1 MAKQF
6 NLVFRKTEK
15 GTAEIK
21 SRADN
26 LPARARAVLI
36 LVNGHNNV
44 ETLRGNLGP
53 DAESVLQVLLA
64 RGHIEAI
71 ATEAAQVKTPSPARA
86 APASSTTGGVGPSGD
101 AEIEAWLV
109 PLRKQALELLVVHY
123 GPDTHT
129 IAAPLLNAR
138 TLKAYLAALD
148 ALQEKMEIYLGRK
161 MAIKTL
167 ADLRPP
173 DLAR

>member
-15 GTAEIK
+15 GAAEIK

-26 LPARARAVLI
+26 LPARARAALI
-36 LVNGHNNV
+36 LVNGCNTV
-44 ETLRGNLGP
+44 EALRGNLGP
-53 DAESVLQVLLA
+53 DAESILQVLLA
-64 RGHIEAI
+64 RGHIEAL

-86 APASSTTGGVGPSGD
+86 APLAATAGAVAPSGD
-101 AEIEAWLV
+101 AEIEALLA
-109 PLRKQALELLVVHY
+109 PLRKHALELLVVHY
-123 GPDTHT
+123 GPDTPT

-148 ALQEKMEIYLGRK
+148 ALQDKMEIYLGRK

-167 ADLRPP
+167 ADLRPSDP
-173 DLAR
+173 AR